1 VPTRASLQNIEPMAR
16 SSLPKRLQLYRWR
29 MTRIRGTPAEQIGYV
44 EAPDEATAIKAA
56 IEQYGITDP
65 QKQSRLVAVRVK

>member
-1 VPTRASLQNIEPMAR
+1 MAR
-16 SSLPKRLQLYRWR
+16 SSLPKRPQLYRWR
-29 MTRIRGTPAEQIGYV
+29 ISRIRGTPAEQIGYV
-44 EAPDEATAIKAA
+44 EAPDEATAIKTA